1 MEDTTDADYMHAKK
15 VRKDFEIENLGEY
28 QNLYLKSDTL
38 PLGSCFQ
45 KRQKNIFKYLSFR
58 SCKFISA
65 PGLAQQAALKKE
77 K

>member
-38 PLGSCFQ
+38 LLGSCFQ
-45 KRQKNIFKYLSFR
+45 KLQKNIFKYLSFR

-65 PGLAQQAALKKE
+65 PGLAQQAAYKKE